1 MKCLT
6 KNVMTVQKILILK
19 LKDRVTGTI
28 IKIRLNNFARHALN
42 N

>member
-1 MKCLT
+1 
-6 KNVMTVQKILILK
+6 MTAQKISILK
-19 LKDRVTGTI
+19 LKDRVTRTM